1 MTQRATPPNS
11 RAGTFLL
18 AGFVLLAFIIAL
30 PVTFAARERASDA
43 AGQAVLLARGQL
55 SDLLSTVRQAESG
68 LRGYIIT
75 GNQASVTTY
84 KLALQAVPAELAAL
98 APGDN
103 TADFA
108 QLQQI
113 TAQKL
118 QQLAQAMTLWQ
129 TNQHQAAIALI
140 NTDLNLQTM
149 QQLRALVGA
158 MQADQSARF
167 ASIQA
172 AEIRNGWLLQFAT
185 AIAVLGTLLLA
196 IFAVRES
203 RRQTTQLRAAE
214 AALTRDNAALERR
227 VAERTSTLQASEA
240 QFRTL
245 AETMPGFVFMADP
258 AGANTYA
265 NPQYAA
271 FCGITDADLHG
282 DGWAGVVHPDER
294 DSTLAAWKSRIA
306 AGQPYEIEHRFRR
319 HDGIYR
325 WFLIRSLPLRGA
337 TGAITG
343 WIGTA
348 TDIDE
353 RKQAEAALAEVNITL
368 EKRVAAR
375 ASELDKIFRLSRDI
389 LAVSNAEGRFL
400 NLSPAWER
408 ITGIPVEQAIGR
420 LFTDFI
426 HPDDIAHTAANGGE
440 LLNAG
445 QPIND
450 LENRYRRAD
459 GSWAWLSWRAAPHSD
474 DGLAYNVGR
483 DITEERAREEQLR
496 QSQKM
501 ELVGQ
506 LTGGVA
512 HDFNNLL
519 TVILGS
525 LEMLQR
531 GLPGAEPRITRR
543 LETAM
548 EGARR
553 AATLTHRLLAFSRR
567 QPLAPEALDV
577 NRLIAGMSDM
587 LHRSLGEPIAIEIIP
602 AAGLWPALA
611 DANQLENAIL
621 NLAVNARDAMP
632 DGGRLTIETQNSSL
646 DEAYTAA
653 ISDLQPGQYVQISVT
668 DTGTGMSEAVRAQV
682 FEPFFTTKPVGQGT
696 GLGLAQV
703 YGFIKQSGGHAAISS
718 EPGQG
723 TTIKLY
729 LPRLHG
735 EAAAPPP
742 RETTAA
748 PLVGRGETILLVED
762 EEGVRNFAAEILG
775 DLGYRIVAAENAA
788 TALALADAHPDIT
801 LLFTDVVLTG
811 GMNGRLL
818 ANELQRRRPGLIV
831 LFTTGY
837 TSDAIIHHGR
847 LDEGINFLGKPF
859 TAASLAQTIRKLLD
873 QHATSPVG

>member
-1 MTQRATPPNS
+1 MAPAATKPN
-11 RAGTFLL
+11 RAGSFLL
-18 AGFVLLAFIIAL
+18 AGFLLLAFIITL
-30 PVTFAARERASDA
+30 TVTFAARERASDA
-43 AGQAVLLARGQL
+43 AGQAVLLARAQL

-84 KLALQAVPAELAAL
+84 KLALQAVPGELAAL
-98 APGDN
+98 APGNN
-103 TADFA
+103 TADYA
-108 QLQQI
+108 ELQQI

-118 QQLAQAMTLWQ
+118 QQLAQAMSLWQ

-172 AEIRNGWLLQFAT
+172 AATRNGWLLQFAT
-185 AIAVLGTLLLA
+185 AAAALGTLLLA
-196 IFAVRES
+196 VFAVRES
-203 RRQTTQLRAAE
+203 RRQTAQLRAAE
-214 AALTRDNAALERR
+214 VALTLDNAALERNIS
-227 VAERTSTLQASEA
+227 ERTATLQASEA

-271 FCGITDADLHG
+271 YCGIPDTALRG
-282 DGWAGVVHPDER
+282 DGWASTVHPDER
-294 DSTLAAWKSRIA
+294 ASTLTAWKSRIA
-306 AGQPYEIEHRFRR
+306 AGRPYEIEHRFRR
-319 HDGIYR
+319 HDGLYH
-325 WFLIRSLPLRGA
+325 WFLIRSLPLRDA

-353 RKQAEAALAEVNITL
+353 RKQAEATLAEYNSTL
-368 EKRVAAR
+368 EKHVAERAR
-375 ASELDKIFRLSRDI
+375 ELDNIFRLSRDI
-389 LAVSNAEGRFL
+389 LAIADEDGRFV

-420 LFTDFI
+420 LYTDFI
-426 HPDDIAHTAANGGE
+426 HPDDAAPTWNDVKGRLAAGTAIA
-440 LLNAG
+440 
-445 QPIND
+445 D

-459 GSWAWLSWRAAPHSD
+459 GSWVWLSWRATPHD
-474 DGLAYNVGR
+474 ADGLLYNVAR
-483 DITEERAREEQLR
+483 DITAEKAREEQLR

-519 TVILGS
+519 TIIMGS
-525 LEMLQR
+525 LELLQR
-531 GLPGAEPRITRR
+531 GLTDIEPRTLRR
-543 LETAM
+543 LEHAM

-553 AATLTHRLLAFSRR
+553 AAALTHRLLAFSRR
-567 QPLAPEALDV
+567 QPLAPEPLDV

-587 LHRSLGEPIAIEIIP
+587 LHRSLGEPIAVEIAA

-611 DANQLENAIL
+611 DSNQLENAIL

-632 DGGRLTIETQNSSL
+632 DGGHLTIETQNAYL

-653 ISDLQPGQYVQISVT
+653 IPDLASGEYVQISVT
-668 DTGTGMSEAVRAQV
+668 DTGIGMNAAVRAQV

-703 YGFIKQSGGHAAISS
+703 YGFIKQSGGHAAITS

-723 TTIKLY
+723 TSVRLY
-729 LPRLHG
+729 LPRLRG
-735 EAAAPPP
+735 DTAAPPP
-742 RETTAA
+742 KETATA
-748 PLVGRGETILLVED
+748 PLAGRGETILLVED
-762 EEGVRNFAAEILG
+762 EEGVRNFAAEVLG
-775 DLGYRIVAAENAA
+775 DLGYRILAAENAA
-788 TALALADAHPDIT
+788 TALALAAAHPDIA

-811 GMNGRLL
+811 GSNGRLL
-818 ANELQRRRPGLIV
+818 ANELQRRRPNLIV

-873 QHATSPVG
+873 QHATTPA